1 MAGRLPPLK
10 ALRKTTVFAIVVF
23 LCFFLHRFIIFFLND
38 DENIIDYSAS
48 QLSLANSV
56 VCRHIVNGSPFGVDS
71 VFEAGARLH
80 VFSTVANADQYDDV
94 MLEHIWY
101 RGMDTVNVDPCNLLG
116 DVCESM
122 VPPDMVKA
130 GEWSVDLVAG
140 RRLLSSRQFVV
151 NPADR

>member
-23 LCFFLHRFIIFFLND
+23 LSFFLHRFVIFFFSD
-38 DENIIDYSAS
+38 DENIVDYSAS
-48 QLSLANSV
+48 QLSLANSD

-71 VFEAGARLH
+71 VFEEGARLH
-80 VFSTVANADQYDDV
+80 VFSTIANAEQYENV
-94 MLEHIWY
+94 MLMHIWY
-101 RGMDTVNVDPCNLLG
+101 LGLDTINMDPCNLLG

-122 VPPDMVKA
+122 VPPDMVKP

-140 RRLLSSRQFVV
+140 KRLLSSRQFVV
-151 NPADR
+151 NPVAR